1 MQYRC
6 FCGET
11 FNENEV
17 YKNHKR
23 KCEMDIPTKIR
34 NLILYSYSLNYK
46 CEKVKKKIILQH
58 ARLSDISLDNI

>member
-46 CEKVKKKIILQH
+46 CEKVKKK
-58 ARLSDISLDNI
+58 